1 MVLHQLL
8 CDADDF
14 CIDFL
19 PLWHSPLLGNGD
31 KKRLKNK
38 CLSESEITTI
48 VVCFQLGGFRVF
60 KWPHQ
65 RHVAVYKRVE
75 FPNLPSYNRFVE
87 LTAQSLEP
95 PAAFMQGRC
104 GKSRGIAF
112 VDSTS
117 PCVCENIRIPRHR
130 TFVRTGRACK
140 AIHWLVL

>member
-1 MVLHQLL
+1 MVLHQLF

-60 KWPHQ
+60 KWPYQ
-65 RHVAVYKRVE
+65 RHVAVYKRAE

-95 PAAFMQGRC
+95 PAAFMQSRC
-104 GKSRGIAF
+104 GKSKGIAF
-112 VDSTS
+112 AAQSRLKTL
-117 PCVCENIRIPRHR
+117 ENRIYMRH
-130 TFVRTGRACK
+130 
-140 AIHWLVL
+140 